1 MFSDS
6 GLDLAVQNQQEDVGI
21 AKVNA
26 DALIILAQKNYKKLL
41 IGLGGIVALGG
52 LLYFI
57 KKRK

>member
-21 AKVNA
+21 AQVNA